1 MRIII
6 FDGELS
12 SMKLLIEN
20 NKLYKK
26 TLFSKTEVDAGE
38 INRIER
44 DDKYTTVYLKSGSS
58 IAVKYSLNFLYENEL
73 LYCVSNNVFY
83 EDKTYKGNSY
93 VVSELKDKL
102 EQTRKKAQ
110 NIASTIVKENLGEN
124 YDIVASIEGEYH
136 FNILVFKLVE
146 NGIVLNEHET
156 YEEIVELGGEK
167 AIDDM
172 YLSFLIKWDSASAE
186 GLFGVT
192 NEVEDDE
199 VLKSYI
205 THWIITKMR
214 DLKAE
219 LQKKLCGK

>member
-1 MRIII
+1 MII

-12 SMKLLIEN
+12 SMKLRIEN

-58 IAVKYSLNFLYENEL
+58 IAVKYSLNYLYENEL
-73 LYCVSNNVFY
+73 LYCVSNNIYY

-93 VVSELKDKL
+93 VVSELKNKL
-102 EQTRKKAQ
+102 EETRKKAQ
-110 NIASTIVKENLGEN
+110 SIASTIVKENMGEN

-172 YLSFLIKWDSASAE
+172 YLSFLVKWDSASAE

-192 NEVEDDE
+192 IEVEDDE
-199 VLKSYI
+199 VLKNYVTHCI
-205 THWIITKMR
+205 TTKMK
-214 DLKAE
+214 DLLE
-219 LQKKLCGK
+219 GK